1 MRKASPAASGL
12 PINRA
17 ELLIKTRH
25 RSGTLIAV
33 NAEIV
38 AIGSE
43 MLTPYRQDTNSLFLT
58 QRLNELGVE
67 VIFKTIVGDRPE
79 HLLLACRTALAR
91 AEIVIFSGGLGPT
104 EDDLTRECVAEALG
118 LELRRDH
125 EMVTA
130 LYTRAATLRIRMS
143 ENNVKQ
149 ADYIV
154 GAEPLKNERGSA
166 PGQWLE
172 TTYEGQRRLVILLPG
187 PPFELEGMFNDHC
200 FDRLKLVVPEEHLAT
215 CELKI
220 AMVAESSAD
229 QRAAKIYKQFSDVE
243 TTILAKA
250 GEIQFHLKALGAT
263 KDEAEEKVEKLAC
276 LLEDEFAD
284 EMFSSGGESFEQI
297 VGYYL
302 QMRGA
307 TLSVAES
314 CTGGLLAERITRIS
328 GSSRYFM
335 GGALVY
341 SDQLK
346 REFCG
351 VPPLLLASD
360 GAVSRSVAAA
370 LAEGIRQ
377 RCKTALGIGITGI
390 AGPTGGTPEKPV
402 GLVYIALADGKHTE
416 VVERRFPGDRERIRW
431 FATQL
436 ALDML
441 RRKLR

>member
-1 MRKASPAASGL
+1 
-12 PINRA
+12 
-17 ELLIKTRH
+17 
-25 RSGTLIAV
+25 V

-43 MLTPYRQDTNSLFLT
+43 LLTPYRQDTNSLFLT
-58 QRLNELGVE
+58 KRLNELGVE

-79 HLLLACRTALAR
+79 HLLQASRIALSR
-91 AEIVIFSGGLGPT
+91 AQIVIFSGGLGPT
-104 EDDLTRECVAEALG
+104 EDDLTRECVAQALG

-125 EMVTA
+125 EMVAA
-130 LYTRAATLRIRMS
+130 LYTRAAAMRMRMA

-149 ADYIV
+149 ADYIF
-154 GAEPLKNERGSA
+154 GAEILKNSRGSA
-166 PGQWLE
+166 PGQWLD
-172 TTYEGQRRLVILLPG
+172 TSFEGQRRLVILLPG
-187 PPFELEGMFNDHC
+187 PPHEMEGLFNDHC
-200 FDRLKLVVPEEHLAT
+200 FERLKLVLPEEHLAT

-220 AMVAESSAD
+220 AMVTESTAD
-229 QRAAKIYKQFSDVE
+229 LRAAKIYKEYPNIE

-250 GEIQFHLKALGAT
+250 GEVQFHLKARAAT
-263 KDEAEEKVEKLAC
+263 QAEAEERIEKLAS

-284 EMFSSGGESFEQI
+284 EIFSSGGESLEQI
-297 VGYYL
+297 VGYFL

-314 CTGGLLAERITRIS
+314 CTGGMLAERITSIS

-341 SDQLK
+341 SDALK
-346 REFCG
+346 REFCA

-360 GAVSRSVAAA
+360 GAVSRTVAAA

-377 RCKTALGIGITGI
+377 RCKTTLGIGITGV
-390 AGPTGGTPEKPV
+390 AGPTGGTAEKPV
-402 GLVYIALADGKHTE
+402 GLVYVALADGKSTE
-416 VVERRFPGDRERIRW
+416 VVERRFPGARDRVRW

-436 ALDML
+436 ALDLL

>member
-1 MRKASPAASGL
+1 
-12 PINRA
+12 
-17 ELLIKTRH
+17 
-25 RSGTLIAV
+25 V

-43 MLTPYRQDTNSLFLT
+43 LLTPFRQDTNSLFLT

-79 HLLLACRTALAR
+79 HLLLASQIALSR
-91 AEIVIFSGGLGPT
+91 AHIVIFSGGLGPT
-104 EDDLTRECVAEALG
+104 EDDLTRECVAKALG
-118 LELRRDH
+118 VELRRDH
-125 EMVTA
+125 EMVAA
-130 LYTRAATLRIRMS
+130 LYTRAAALRMRMA
-143 ENNVKQ
+143 ENNIKQ

-154 GAEPLKNERGSA
+154 GAELLKNPRGSA
-166 PGQWLE
+166 PGQWID
-172 TTYEGQRRLVILLPG
+172 TTYDGQRRLVILLPG
-187 PPFELEGMFNDHC
+187 PPFEMEGMFNDHC
-200 FDRLKLVVPEEHLAT
+200 FERLKLILPEEHIAT

-220 AMVAESSAD
+220 AMVAESNAD
-229 QRAAKIYKQFSDVE
+229 LRASKIYKEFSDVE

-250 GEIQFHLKALGAT
+250 GEVQLHLKALGAT
-263 KDEAEEKVEKLAC
+263 QEEAEARIDKLAC

-284 EMFSSGGESFEQI
+284 EMFSAGGESLEQI
-297 VGYYL
+297 VGYFL

-307 TLSVAES
+307 TLAVAES

-377 RCKTALGIGITGI
+377 RCKTSLGVGITGI
-390 AGPTGGTPEKPV
+390 AGPSGGTPEKPV
-402 GLVYIALADGKHTE
+402 GLVFIALADGKHTE
-416 VVERRFPGDRERIRW
+416 VVERTFPGDRDRIRW
-431 FATQL
+431 YATQL
-436 ALDML
+436 ALDLL

>member
-1 MRKASPAASGL
+1 
-12 PINRA
+12 
-17 ELLIKTRH
+17 
-25 RSGTLIAV
+25 V
-33 NAEIV
+33 NAEII

-43 MLTPYRQDTNSLFLT
+43 LLTPYRQDTNSLFLT
-58 QRLNELGVE
+58 KRLNQLGVE

-79 HLLLACRTALAR
+79 HLLLACQVALSR
-91 AEIVIFSGGLGPT
+91 AEILILSGGLGPT
-104 EDDLTRECVAEALG
+104 EDDLTRECVAQTLG

-125 EMVTA
+125 EMVAA
-130 LYTRAATLRIRMS
+130 LYARAASMRMRMA

-149 ADYIV
+149 ADFIA
-154 GAEPLKNERGSA
+154 GAEFLKNPRGSA
-166 PGQWLE
+166 PGQWLNA
-172 TTYEGQRRLVILLPG
+172 TYAGKPRIVILLPG
-187 PPFELEGMFNDHC
+187 VPFELEGMFNDHC
-200 FDRLKLVVPEEHLAT
+200 FEKLRAAMPEEHLAT

-220 AMVAESSAD
+220 AMVGESTAD
-229 QRAAKIYKQFSDVE
+229 LRAAKIYKEFADVE

-250 GEIQFHLKALGAT
+250 GEVQFHLKARGAT
-263 KDEAEEKVEKLAC
+263 QEAAELRVEKLAS

-284 EMFSSGGESFEQI
+284 ELFSAGGESLEQI
-297 VGYYL
+297 VGYFL
-302 QMRGA
+302 EMRGA

-314 CTGGLLAERITRIS
+314 CTSGLLAQRITQIS

-341 SDQLK
+341 SDELK

-377 RCKTALGIGITGI
+377 RCKTTLGVGITGI
-390 AGPTGGTPEKPV
+390 AGPTGGTAEKPV
-402 GLVYIALADGKHTE
+402 GLMYIALADGKHTE
-416 VVERRFPGDRERIRW
+416 VVERVFPGDRERIRW
-431 FATQL
+431 YGTQL
-436 ALDML
+436 ALDLL

>member
-1 MRKASPAASGL
+1 M
-12 PINRA
+12 
-17 ELLIKTRH
+17 
-25 RSGTLIAV
+25 

-38 AIGSE
+38 AVGSE
-43 MLTPYRQDTNSLFLT
+43 LLTPFRQDTNSLFLT
-58 QRLNELGVE
+58 RRLNELGVD
-67 VIFKTIVGDRPE
+67 VIFKTIVGDRAE
-79 HLLLACRTALAR
+79 NLLDASRIALTR
-91 AEIVIFSGGLGPT
+91 AHIVIFSGGLGPT
-104 EDDLTRECVAEALG
+104 EDDLTRECVAQALG
-118 LELRRDH
+118 LELRRNH
-125 EMVTA
+125 EMVAA
-130 LYTRAATLRIRMS
+130 LYARAASMRIRMA

-154 GAEPLKNERGSA
+154 GAELLKNSRGSA
-166 PGQWLE
+166 PGQWLD
-172 TTYEGQRRLVILLPG
+172 TVYEGQRRVLILLPG
-187 PPFELEGMFNDHC
+187 PPFELEAMFNDHC
-200 FDRLKLVVPEEHLAT
+200 FERLKRVLPEEHLAT

-220 AMVAESSAD
+220 AMVPESSAD
-229 QRAAKIYKQFSDVE
+229 QRAAIIYKEFPEVE
-243 TTILAKA
+243 TTILAHA
-250 GEIQFHLKALGAT
+250 GEVQFHLKARGASQQ
-263 KDEAEEKVEKLAC
+263 EAEERVEKLAS

-284 EMFSSGGESFEQI
+284 EIFSSGGESLEQI
-297 VGYYL
+297 VGYFL

-328 GSSRYFM
+328 GSSRYFI

-377 RCKTALGIGITGI
+377 RCKTSLGIGITGI
-390 AGPTGGTPEKPV
+390 TGPGGGTDEKPV

-416 VVERRFPGDRERIRW
+416 VVERRFPGDRDRVRW

-436 ALDML
+436 ALDLL

>member
-1 MRKASPAASGL
+1 M
-12 PINRA
+12 
-17 ELLIKTRH
+17 
-25 RSGTLIAV
+25 

-43 MLTPYRQDTNSLFLT
+43 LLTPYRQDTNSLFLT
-58 QRLNELGVE
+58 KRLNELGVE
-67 VIFKTIVGDRPE
+67 VIYKTIVGDRIE
-79 HLLLACRTALAR
+79 HLLYASRIALSR
-91 AEIVIFSGGLGPT
+91 AQIVIFSGGLGPT

-125 EMVTA
+125 EMVAA
-130 LYTRAATLRIRMS
+130 LYARAATLRMRMA

-149 ADYIV
+149 ADYIY
-154 GAEPLKNERGSA
+154 GAELLKNPRGSA
-166 PGQWLE
+166 PGQWID
-172 TTYEGQRRLVILLPG
+172 TSYEGQRRLIILLPG
-187 PPFELEGMFNDHC
+187 PPFEMEGMFNDHC
-200 FDRLKLVVPEEHLAT
+200 FDRLKLLLPEEHLAT
-215 CELKI
+215 CELKV

-229 QRAAKIYKQFSDVE
+229 LRASKIYKEFSDIQ

-250 GEIQFHLKALGAT
+250 GEVQFHLSARAAT
-263 KDEAEEKVEKLAC
+263 QEEAEERVEKLAS

-284 EMFSSGGESFEQI
+284 EIFSSGGESLEQI
-297 VGYYL
+297 VGYFL

-328 GSSRYFM
+328 GSSRYFV

-377 RCKTALGIGITGI
+377 RCKTTLGIGITGV
-390 AGPTGGTPEKPV
+390 AGPSGGTAEKPV

-431 FATQL
+431 YATQL
-436 ALDML
+436 ALDL
-441 RRKLR
+441 IRRKLR

>member
-1 MRKASPAASGL
+1 M
-12 PINRA
+12 
-17 ELLIKTRH
+17 
-25 RSGTLIAV
+25 

-43 MLTPYRQDTNSLFLT
+43 LLTPFRQDTNSLFLT
-58 QRLNELGVE
+58 RRLNELGVD
-67 VIFKTIVGDRPE
+67 VIFKTIVGDRRE
-79 HLLLACRTALAR
+79 HLLQASRIAISR
-91 AEIVIFSGGLGPT
+91 AHIVIFSGGLGPT

-118 LELRRDH
+118 LELRRNH
-125 EMVTA
+125 EIVAA
-130 LYTRAATLRIRMS
+130 LYTRAASLRIRMA

-149 ADYIV
+149 ADYIA
-154 GAEPLKNERGSA
+154 GAELLKNARGSA
-166 PGQWLE
+166 PGQWLD
-172 TTYEGQRRLVILLPG
+172 TLHEGQRRVVILLPG

-200 FDRLKLVVPEEHLAT
+200 FDRLKLVLPEEHLAT

-220 AMVAESSAD
+220 AMVAESNAD
-229 QRAAKIYKQFSDVE
+229 QRAAIIYKEFPDVQ
-243 TTILAKA
+243 TTILAHA
-250 GEIQFHLKALGAT
+250 GEVQFHLKARGAT
-263 KDEAEEKVEKLAC
+263 QQEAEGRVEKLAS

-284 EMFSSGGESFEQI
+284 EIFSSGGESLEQI
-297 VGYYL
+297 VGYFL

-314 CTGGLLAERITRIS
+314 CTGGLLAERITRVS

-360 GAVSRSVAAA
+360 GAVSRPVAAA

-377 RCKTALGIGITGI
+377 RCKTTLGIGITGI
-390 AGPTGGTPEKPV
+390 AGPGGGTEEKPV

-416 VVERRFPGDRERIRW
+416 VVERRFPGDRDRVRW
-431 FATQL
+431 FSTQL
-436 ALDML
+436 ALDLL

>member
-1 MRKASPAASGL
+1 M
-12 PINRA
+12 
-17 ELLIKTRH
+17 
-25 RSGTLIAV
+25 

-43 MLTPYRQDTNSLFLT
+43 LLTPFRQDTNSLFLT
-58 QRLNELGVE
+58 KRLNELGVE
-67 VIFKTIVGDRPE
+67 VIYKTIVGDRRD
-79 HLLLACRTALAR
+79 HLLYASRIAFSR
-91 AEIVIFSGGLGPT
+91 AQIVIFSGGLGPT

-125 EMVTA
+125 EMVAA
-130 LYTRAATLRIRMS
+130 LYARAATLRMRMA

-149 ADYIV
+149 ADYIQ
-154 GAEPLKNERGSA
+154 GAELLKNPRGSA
-166 PGQWLE
+166 PGQWIDAS
-172 TTYEGQRRLVILLPG
+172 YEGQRRLVILLPG

-200 FDRLKLVVPEEHLAT
+200 YDRLKLLLPEEHLAT

-229 QRAAKIYKQFSDVE
+229 LRAAKIYKEFPDIQ

-250 GEIQFHLKALGAT
+250 GEVQFHLSTRAAT
-263 KDEAEEKVEKLAC
+263 QEEADERVEKLAS

-284 EMFSSGGESFEQI
+284 EIFSAGGESMEQI
-297 VGYYL
+297 VGYFL

-346 REFCG
+346 RDFCD

-377 RCKTALGIGITGI
+377 RCKTSLGVGITGI
-390 AGPTGGTPEKPV
+390 AGPTGGTAEKPV
-402 GLVYIALADGKHTE
+402 GLVFIALADGKHTE
-416 VVERRFPGDRERIRW
+416 VVERRFPGDRDRIRW

-436 ALDML
+436 ALDLL

>member
-1 MRKASPAASGL
+1 
-12 PINRA
+12 
-17 ELLIKTRH
+17 
-25 RSGTLIAV
+25 V

-43 MLTPYRQDTNSLFLT
+43 LLTPFRQDTNSLFLT

-79 HLLLACRTALAR
+79 HLLNASRTALSR
-91 AEIVIFSGGLGPT
+91 AQIVIFSGGLGPT

-118 LELRRDH
+118 RELRRDH
-125 EMVTA
+125 EMVAA
-130 LYTRAATLRIRMS
+130 LYARAAALRMRMA

-154 GAEPLKNERGSA
+154 GAEMLTNPRGSA
-166 PGQWLE
+166 PGQWLDIP
-172 TTYEGQRRLVILLPG
+172 YENERRVVILLPG

-200 FDRLKLVVPEEHLAT
+200 FDRLKLILPEEHLAT

-220 AMVAESSAD
+220 AMVAESAAD
-229 QRAAKIYKQFSDVE
+229 LRAAKIYKQFPDVE

-250 GEIQFHLKALGAT
+250 GEVQFHLKGRGAT
-263 KDEAEEKVEKLAC
+263 KEDAEARIERLAC

-284 EMFSSGGESFEQI
+284 EMFSAGGESLEQI
-297 VGYYL
+297 VGYFL

-314 CTGGLLAERITRIS
+314 CTGGLLAERITRVS
-328 GSSRYFM
+328 GASRYFT

-360 GAVSRSVAAA
+360 GAVSRAVAAA

-377 RCKTALGIGITGI
+377 RCKTTLGVGITGV
-390 AGPTGGTPEKPV
+390 AGPTGGTAEKPV

-416 VVERRFPGDRERIRW
+416 VVERRFPGDRDRIRW
-431 FATQL
+431 YATQL
-436 ALDML
+436 ALDLL

>member
-1 MRKASPAASGL
+1 
-12 PINRA
+12 
-17 ELLIKTRH
+17 
-25 RSGTLIAV
+25 V
-33 NAEIV
+33 NAEII

-43 MLTPYRQDTNSLFLT
+43 LLTPFRQDTNSLFLT
-58 QRLNELGVE
+58 RRLNELGVE

-79 HLLLACRTALAR
+79 HLLHASRVALSR
-91 AEIVIFSGGLGPT
+91 AQIVIYSGGLGPT
-104 EDDLTRECVAEALG
+104 EDDLTRECVAKALG
-118 LELRRDH
+118 VELRRDH
-125 EMVTA
+125 EMVAA
-130 LYTRAATLRIRMS
+130 LYARAATLRMRMA

-154 GAEPLKNERGSA
+154 GAELLKNPRGSA
-166 PGQWLE
+166 PGQWID
-172 TTYEGQRRLVILLPG
+172 TTYEDQRRLVILLPG

-200 FDRLKLVVPEEHLAT
+200 YDRLKLILPEEHIAV

-220 AMVAESSAD
+220 AMVAESAAD
-229 QRAAKIYKQFSDVE
+229 LRAAKIYKQFPDIE

-250 GEIQFHLKALGAT
+250 GEVQLHLKAKAPT
-263 KDEAEEKVEKLAC
+263 QEEAEARIDKLAS

-284 EMFSSGGESFEQI
+284 EMFSAGGESLEQI
-297 VGYYL
+297 VGYFL
-302 QMRGA
+302 QMRGS
-307 TLSVAES
+307 TLAVAES
-314 CTGGLLAERITRIS
+314 CTGGLLAERITSVS

-377 RCKTALGIGITGI
+377 RCKTSLGVGITGI
-390 AGPTGGTPEKPV
+390 AGPSGGTPEKPV
-402 GLVYIALADGKHTE
+402 GLVFIALADGKHTE
-416 VVERRFPGDRERIRW
+416 VVERTFPGDRERIRW
-431 FATQL
+431 YASQL
-436 ALDML
+436 ALDLL

>member
-1 MRKASPAASGL
+1 M
-12 PINRA
+12 
-17 ELLIKTRH
+17 
-25 RSGTLIAV
+25 

-43 MLTPYRQDTNSLFLT
+43 LLTPFRQDTNSLFLT
-58 QRLNELGVE
+58 RRLNELGVD
-67 VIFKTIVGDRPE
+67 VIFKTIVGDRAE
-79 HLLLACRTALAR
+79 HLLQASRIALSR
-91 AEIVIFSGGLGPT
+91 AQIVIFSGGLGPT
-104 EDDLTRECVAEALG
+104 EDDLTRECVAQALG

-125 EMVTA
+125 EMVAA
-130 LYTRAATLRIRMS
+130 LYTRAAAMRMRMA

-154 GAEPLKNERGSA
+154 GAELLKNTRGSA
-166 PGQWLE
+166 PGQWLD
-172 TTYEGQRRLVILLPG
+172 TTYEGQRRVLILLPG

-200 FDRLKLVVPEEHLAT
+200 FERLKLVLPEEHLAT

-220 AMVAESSAD
+220 AMVAGI
-229 QRAAKIYKQFSDVE
+229 QRRPARRKDLQGISRGRDHHPGQSRARCSFISRR
-243 TTILAKA
+243 
-250 GEIQFHLKALGAT
+250 GAQRQQ
-263 KDEAEEKVEKLAC
+263 EAEERVEKLAS

-284 EMFSSGGESFEQI
+284 EIFSSGGESLEQI
-297 VGYYL
+297 VGYFL

-377 RCKTALGIGITGI
+377 RCKTTPRHRNHRNCRPHRWDRREARRTRLHC
-390 AGPTGGTPEKPV
+390 ARRRQAYRGG
-402 GLVYIALADGKHTE
+402 GAQIS
-416 VVERRFPGDRERIRW
+416 RRP
-431 FATQL
+431 
-436 ALDML
+436 
-441 RRKLR
+441 

>member
-1 MRKASPAASGL
+1 
-12 PINRA
+12 
-17 ELLIKTRH
+17 
-25 RSGTLIAV
+25 V

-43 MLTPYRQDTNSLFLT
+43 LLTPYRQDTNSLFLT
-58 QRLNELGVE
+58 SRLNELGVE

-79 HLLLACRTALAR
+79 HLLQAAQIALSR
-91 AEIVIFSGGLGPT
+91 AQIVIFSGGLGPT
-104 EDDLTRECVAEALG
+104 EDDLTRECVAQALK
-118 LELRRDH
+118 LDIRRDH

-130 LYTRAATLRIRMS
+130 LYTRAATLRMRMP

-154 GAEPLKNERGSA
+154 GAELLKNPRGSA
-166 PGQWLE
+166 PGQWLD
-172 TTYEGQRRLVILLPG
+172 TAYEGQRRLVILLPG
-187 PPFELEGMFNDHC
+187 PPFEMEGMFNDHC
-200 FDRLKLVVPEEHLAT
+200 FERLKLVIPEEHLAT
-215 CELKI
+215 CELKL
-220 AMVAESSAD
+220 AMIGESSAD
-229 QRAAKIYKQFSDVE
+229 LRAAKIYKQFSDVE
-243 TTILAKA
+243 TTVLAKA
-250 GEIQFHLKALGAT
+250 GEVQFHLKARGGSQG
-263 KDEAEEKVEKLAC
+263 EAEARIEELAS

-284 EMFSSGGESFEQI
+284 EIFSSGGESLEQI
-297 VGYYL
+297 VGYFL

-314 CTGGLLAERITRIS
+314 CTGGLLAERITRIG
-328 GSSRYFM
+328 GSSRYFT

-377 RCKTALGIGITGI
+377 RCKTTLGIGITGI
-390 AGPTGGTPEKPV
+390 AGPSGGTPEKPV
-402 GLVYIALADGKHTE
+402 GLVFIALADGKQTE
-416 VVERRFPGDRERIRW
+416 VLERRFPGDRERIRW
-431 FATQL
+431 YSTQL

>member
-1 MRKASPAASGL
+1 
-12 PINRA
+12 
-17 ELLIKTRH
+17 
-25 RSGTLIAV
+25 V

-43 MLTPYRQDTNSLFLT
+43 LLTPYRQDTNSLFLT
-58 QRLNELGVE
+58 KRLNELGVE

-79 HLLLACRTALAR
+79 RLLHASQTALSR
-91 AEIVIFSGGLGPT
+91 AQIVIFSGGLGPT
-104 EDDLTRECVAEALG
+104 EDDLTRE
-118 LELRRDH
+118 
-125 EMVTA
+125 
-130 LYTRAATLRIRMS
+130 S

-154 GAEPLKNERGSA
+154 GAELLKNPRGSA
-166 PGQWLE
+166 PGQWID
-172 TTYEGQRRLVILLPG
+172 TNYEGQRRLVILLPG
-187 PPFELEGMFNDHC
+187 PPFEMEGMFNDHC
-200 FDRLKLVVPEEHLAT
+200 FDRLKLVLPEEHLAT

-220 AMVAESSAD
+220 SMVAESLAD
-229 QRAAKIYKQFSDVE
+229 QRAARIYKEFPDVD

-250 GEIQFHLKALGAT
+250 GEVQFHLSARGAT
-263 KDEAEEKVEKLAC
+263 QGEADARVEKLAS

-284 EMFSSGGESFEQI
+284 EIFSSGGESLEQI
-297 VGYYL
+297 VGYFL

-314 CTGGLLAERITRIS
+314 CTGGMLGERITQIS
-328 GSSRYFM
+328 GSSRYFI

-351 VPPLLLASD
+351 VPPLLLESD

-370 LAEGIRQ
+370 LAEGIRR
-377 RCKTALGIGITGI
+377 RCKTTLGIGITGI
-390 AGPTGGTPEKPV
+390 AGPGGGTPEKPV
-402 GLVYIALADGKHTE
+402 GLVYIGLADGKQTE
-416 VVERRFPGDRERIRW
+416 VVERIFPGDRERIRW
-431 FATQL
+431 YATQL
-436 ALDML
+436 ALDQL